1 MNDSPRYKTDAQ
13 GRLVPVETIA
23 PIDLERDA
31 LVIEL
36 MRRAKLVSEQIA
48 DFKRVLFGDFDAF
61 LALSAEQYGAKL
73 GGRKGNVTLFSFDGR
88 YKIIRQIQD
97 SLVFD
102 ERLQAAKSLIDE
114 CITDWAQGSR
124 PEIRALVNDAFQ
136 VDKAG
141 RINVQRVLGLKRLK
155 IEDEKWRAAMQA
167 IADSVHICS
176 SKSYIRF
183 YERVG
188 DTEVFRPVT
197 LDLAQ
202 A

>member
-102 ERLQAAKSLIDE
+102 ERLQAAKALIDE

-124 PEIRALVNDAFQ
+124 PEIRAL
-136 VDKAG
+136 
-141 RINVQRVLGLKRLK
+141 
-155 IEDEKWRAAMQA
+155 
-167 IADSVHICS
+167 
-176 SKSYIRF
+176 
-183 YERVG
+183 
-188 DTEVFRPVT
+188 
-197 LDLAQ
+197 
-202 A
+202 

>member
-167 IADSVHICS
+167 IADSVHISS